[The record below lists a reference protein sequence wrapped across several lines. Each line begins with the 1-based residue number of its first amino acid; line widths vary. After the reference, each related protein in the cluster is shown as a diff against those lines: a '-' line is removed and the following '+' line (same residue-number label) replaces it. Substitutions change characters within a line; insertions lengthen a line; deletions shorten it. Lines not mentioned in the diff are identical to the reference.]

1 MVFYDKKINRVLLW
15 YFMTKKKIE
24 FHLHYDCIFKMGELT
39 DMEYKRVRKQRS
51 K

>member
-1 MVFYDKKINRVLLW
+1 MVFYDKKI
-15 YFMTKKKIE
+15 TIE